1 MREYAKRFPLL
12 EHLSW
17 SHLPELEHHL
27 SGSAIPVPPQDI
39 FDPAQAPLML
49 AALGGSERHLGER
62 VAERYGVP
70 AERVLLTAGLSE
82 GLFLM
87 ASAVIEPGDFALV
100 ETPGYQSLGGV
111 AHAAGATVRPLPRG
125 LDGSLEPA
133 AASEAIVRAADEAR
147 TAGRKLAMILVADLH
162 NPTSARLS
170 DATIDALAEGARRA
184 GAVLVIDE
192 VYRDVESGRPI
203 GTAQSRHPD
212 IVTLSSVTKAY
223 GFGGLR
229 SGWLIAPIELRE
241 AASRVRLYL
250 SVDPSGPA
258 TGIAIAILGAADRIL
273 SWARPIVE
281 ENRRT
286 ITAALSER
294 PSGFILPSGASVG
307 TTVFVYRPDGPD
319 TYAETVAWRKKNVS
333 VVPGRWFGA
342 PSGMRMGLGRAP
354 DLFRKSIDAWMQAL
368 GEPART

>member
-1 MREYAKRFPLL
+1 LPEYAKRFPLL

-27 SGSAIPVPPQDI
+27 SGSAIPVPPKDI
-39 FDPAQAPLML
+39 FDPEQGPLML
-49 AALGGSERHLGER
+49 AALGAGEKHMSEL
-62 VAERYGVP
+62 VAARYGVP
-70 AERVLLTAGLSE
+70 FERVLLAAGLSE
-82 GLFLM
+82 GLFLV
-87 ASAVIEPGDFALV
+87 ASSVIEPGDFALV

-111 AHAAGATVRPLPRG
+111 AHACGAIVRPLPRG
-125 LDGSLEPA
+125 LDGSLAPEA
-133 AASEAIVRAADEAR
+133 ATQAIAR
-147 TAGRKLAMILVADLH
+147 TAEEARAAGKKLAVILVADLN

-192 VYRDVESGRPI
+192 VYRDADAGRTT
-203 GTAQSRHPD
+203 GTAQTRHPD

-229 SGWLIAPIELRE
+229 SGWLLAPAELRE
-241 AASRVRLYL
+241 ACSRVKLYL

-258 TGIAIAILGAADRIL
+258 TGIAIGILGAADRIL
-273 SWARPIVE
+273 NWARPILE
-281 ENRRT
+281 ENRQT
-286 ITAALSER
+286 LTAALSDR
-294 PSGFILPSGASVG
+294 PSGFMLPSGASVG
-307 TTVFVYRPDGPD
+307 TTAFVYRPNGPD
-319 TYAETVAWRKKNVS
+319 TYDETVAWRKKNIS

-354 DLFRKSIDAWMQAL
+354 HLFRKSIEAWMQAL